1 MFLRCVHCGKRSSG
15 WEVTAKPATAAQR
28 APIAHTH
35 VAQAR
40 TAVVP
45 TAPPPADDPLVR
57 AFVPPRLTRPT
68 EVDTARTARS
78 QYTAVPVLRITKEDL
93 KQRLESG
100 TPPIVIDARL
110 K

>member
-1 MFLRCVHCGKRSSG
+1 MWNLFNCYLSGRHDYGMWCEPGVMFLRCVHCGKRSSG

-45 TAPPPADDPLVR
+45 TARPSANQVIPFAR
-57 AFVPPRLTRPT
+57 AA
-68 EVDTARTARS
+68 AR
-78 QYTAVPVLRITKEDL
+78 
-93 KQRLESG
+93 
-100 TPPIVIDARL
+100 
-110 K
+110 